1 MGLDAHTG
9 ILLCTDHT
17 EKQTW
22 SNDVEKQHE
31 IYPAVLF
38 SVVCDDAVLESVS
51 YLWNGSEGCG
61 GRPADPPVHGAVL
74 CLLCGVGLHRR
85 MVCFVWKNRIHID
98 QFSCGKYRFLRH
110 PVCAVPEKCISGEHD
125 LYRDAVWHW
134 HGCASGNIADAVY
147 E

>member
-22 SNDVEKQHE
+22 SNDVEKQYE

-51 YLWNGSEGCG
+51 YL
-61 GRPADPPVHGAVL
+61 
-74 CLLCGVGLHRR
+74 
-85 MVCFVWKNRIHID
+85 WKNRIHID